1 MEIDGF
7 NIPNHMVPWD
17 FGLFF
22 FSFEVL
28 ILQWMFFVVHS
39 FNCSRLYTQVLNSL
53 TSAPVG
59 MNDGCCSIALLRSAI
74 QGKKWWLFPSQQC
87 FFFWAQRESLS
98 VARPP
103 DAPLP
108 LIQLWISPECSLAA
122 EWLNECMVKSPLVAA
137 PHNFCSLN
145 SRHWC
150 CCLIRRHLFHCSVVR
165 LWSTVTC
172 GHISKRAFA
181 AVKALGING

>member
-1 MEIDGF
+1 MGF
-7 NIPNHMVPWD
+7 WS
-17 FGLFF
+17 FF
-22 FSFEVL
+22 FFFWSSNLAVNVFCRSFFQ
-28 ILQWMFFVVHS
+28 LQQAIHTS
-39 FNCSRLYTQVLNSL
+39 FKHFNECT
-53 TSAPVG
+53 
-59 MNDGCCSIALLRSAI
+59 CWHE
-74 QGKKWWLFPSQQC
+74 WWLLQYCAVTERHTGKEMMIVSFPAM
-87 FFFWAQRESLS
+87 FFFWAQREALS

-145 SRHWC
+145 NRHWC
-150 CCLIRRHLFHCSVVR
+150 CCLIRRHLFFHCSVVR

-172 GHISKRAFA
+172 GHISKHAFA
-181 AVKALGING
+181 AMKALGING